1 MIPMGISATLEMK
14 FILKAYCTFK
24 IISILLSAQISNL
37 FPIFAPANTLQ
48 YIGIFISWWKVKLL
62 IQMVSVYLLILFL
75 IKKHC
80 LTFSPIM
87 NNRNFPETLQ
97 T

>member
-48 YIGIFISWWKVKLL
+48 YIGIFISW
-62 IQMVSVYLLILFL
+62 
-75 IKKHC
+75 
-80 LTFSPIM
+80 
-87 NNRNFPETLQ
+87 
-97 T
+97 